1 MGYLVSLSPLEPL
14 PGEDLAGHA
23 DTTFPA
29 DPEPLPPI
37 TLAALALPPHLHV
50 ASGLALGSFG
60 KGQFDLVGRVGWG
73 W

>member
-23 DTTFPA
+23 DTIFPA
-29 DPEPLPPI
+29 DLEPLPPV
-37 TLAALALPPHLHV
+37 TLAALALPWHLHV
-50 ASGLALGSFG
+50 ASGLALDSFG
-60 KGQFDLVGRVGWG
+60 KGQFDLGGRHGWS

>member
-23 DTTFPA
+23 DTTFPV
-29 DPEPLPPI
+29 PPI
-37 TLAALALPPHLHV
+37 TLAALALPWHLHV
-50 ASGLALGSFG
+50 ASGLALDSFG
-60 KGQFDLVGRVGWG
+60 KGQFDLGGRLGWG